1 MNKYALFSMI
11 LILAPFIVYGAEES
25 LSDTPAAMERSNP
38 DNLNPENSKPDNT
51 NINKRDRDNQTLTP
65 LDQSNTNADVK
76 ITQAIRKSI
85 MQQDFSTDAKNIKI
99 ITQNGEVTLRGS
111 VNNNAEAMKI
121 AALAKAVPGIKAL
134 NNQLEVK

>member
-1 MNKYALFSMI
+1 MKKSALI
-11 LILAPFIVYGAEES
+11 ATLLILAPLIAQATEES
-25 LSDTPAAMERSNP
+25 VSDTPAAMERSNP
-38 DNLNPENSKPDNT
+38 DNLNPDNSKPDNT

-65 LDQSNTNADVK
+65 LDQSNTQADIK
-76 ITQAIRKSI
+76 ITQAIRRSI
-85 MQQDFSTDAKNIKI
+85 MKQDFSTDAKNIKI
-99 ITQNGEVTLRGS
+99 ITQNGEVTLRGA